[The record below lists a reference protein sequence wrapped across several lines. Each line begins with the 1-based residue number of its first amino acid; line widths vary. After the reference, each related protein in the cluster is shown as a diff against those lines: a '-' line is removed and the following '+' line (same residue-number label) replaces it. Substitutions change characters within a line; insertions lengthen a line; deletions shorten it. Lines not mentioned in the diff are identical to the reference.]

1 MDQKTWLWRKRS
13 SEKTIIANG
22 KADCDVKGKEE
33 VQVLPN
39 EKEVALEESIKI
51 LNEKLAVLT
60 SECNA
65 KEELLQSHAKIAQEA
80 MEGQKKVVAELLHL
94 RNELDEALKQKSV
107 ANERLGDLNAVLKD
121 CMQQLNLAREEQEQ
135 RVNNAIMRTSKEFEK
150 AHKKLEEKFSEASKK
165 LANFTAENSHL
176 SEAIQV
182 KESLIED
189 LRIRRSQVE
198 AEFDALMVRLDSVE
212 KENAFLR
219 YEFRVLEK
227 DLDIR
232 NEEIEFTRRFA
243 DASQK
248 HYLESMNKVKKLE
261 TECQRLRVMVRKR
274 LPAPALLANLKAEVE
289 LQGRRQIETRRRK
302 TNPVSGGLV
311 VRESTREN
319 LDISS
324 KRISFLVERLQNV
337 DQENKILRDLLSKK
351 DNDISHSVTA
361 CTHIVPISAQGEAQL
376 AEPCK
381 AEQSLELAVLNTMSS
396 KFSSV
401 SDINLHEEHE
411 TSSSRSWTSALI
423 SEFENFKDTD
433 HKNMPEHKML
443 GISDMSLMDDFV
455 EMEKQA
461 IVAIDVPH
469 NSYHA
474 SSDTHHVQT
483 DYSKREICQN
493 HMDSTGLEL
502 VPVGEELGERH
513 QELQTSDSSS
523 TKPCDWLQAVLNT
536 ILEQSRVSERSIDE
550 LLEDIRIAVHCET
563 NEVRSSAH
571 SRQNELPPISGYIT
585 WKSQTASPILGS
597 PKGVPDVCSCLE
609 ETSPGVIQPLSI
621 SIGKIVELVGRLISG
636 HSHDC
641 TERANWLE
649 MDSGASPSNQLTT
662 AEDFAIHVFG
672 WKTCE
677 LAAVLQQ
684 FGATCKYLVDGKD
697 SFEEFAAELSSALE
711 WFMNNCITNQP
722 ISGTGYDLKHHF
734 SHNAVGTAIELG
746 SVQNLLLEMEKTRSI
761 LQVEN
766 KALKTELNLLKSLQ
780 KDLELNL
787 QSARDSS
794 EALTSNVEQSLQS
807 IKGLE
812 TELETL
818 SESKRMMEE
827 QFENQKLINEEL
839 DTQLTV
845 AKARLID
852 VSQKLSS
859 LEVELEDKSHCCE
872 ELEATC
878 LELQLQLESFT
889 SKEILT
895 DDIHQ
900 EGNLLQTG
908 QEIKAASAKLAECEA
923 AILNLGNQLKG
934 RTPPKEASYA
944 NKMLSIPSKNNK
956 KLNQRFSLLD
966 RMLSEEST
974 KMYDLKPSQ
983 SKELI
988 STVETQMQPPSR
1000 TRSGR
1005 VFYPSGTQ
1013 LAAADL
1019 IPKREASKNS
1029 KAGALVVVPSK
1040 KRGRAIS
1047 FVRRLLLGRKRG
1059 SSKKTPFSFA
1069 M

>member
-33 VQVLPN
+33 VLPN
-39 EKEVALEESIKI
+39 EKEIALEESVKI
-51 LNEKLAVLT
+51 LNEKLAFLT
-60 SECNA
+60 TECNA
-65 KEELLQSHAKIAQEA
+65 KEELLQNHAKMAEEA
-80 MEGQKKVVAELLHL
+80 MAAHKKVEAEVLHL
-94 RNELDEALKQKSV
+94 RNELDEALKQKLA
-107 ANERLGDLNAVLKD
+107 ANDRLGNLNAALKD
-121 CMQQLNLAREEQEQ
+121 CMQQLNVVREEQEQ
-135 RVNNAIMRTSKEFEK
+135 RVNDAIMRTSKEFEK
-150 AHKKLEEKFSEASKK
+150 AHKKLEEKFSEANKK

-198 AEFDALMVRLDSVE
+198 AEFDALMARLDSVE

-227 DLDIR
+227 DLDSR

-302 TNPVSGGLV
+302 TNPLSGGLV

-337 DQENKILRDLLSKK
+337 EQENKILRDLLAKK
-351 DNDISHSVTA
+351 GSDLSHPVTA
-361 CTHIVPISAQGEAQL
+361 CTHIVPISAQGEAQQ
-376 AEPCK
+376 AEPHK
-381 AEQSLELAVLNTMSS
+381 GEQSLQLAVPNTLSS
-396 KFSSV
+396 KVSSV
-401 SDINLHEEHE
+401 SDINFHEEHE

-423 SEFENFKDTD
+423 SEFENFKDAD
-433 HKNMPEHKML
+433 HKNMPEQKTF
-443 GISDMSLMDDFV
+443 GISDMNLMDDFV

-469 NSYHA
+469 DNYHA
-474 SSDTHHVQT
+474 FSDMHHVQPG
-483 DYSKREICQN
+483 YSKREICQN
-493 HMDSTGLEL
+493 HVDSTGLEL
-502 VPVGEELGERH
+502 VPVGEEISERH

-523 TKPCDWLQAVLNT
+523 TKPCDWLQAVLNV
-536 ILEQSRVSERSIDE
+536 ILEQFHVSERSIDE
-550 LLEDIRIAVHCET
+550 LLEDVRIAVLRET
-563 NEVRSSAH
+563 YEVRSSAH
-571 SRQNELPPISGYIT
+571 SRQNELLPISGYIT
-585 WKSQTASPILGS
+585 WKSQTASPVFGS
-597 PKGVPDVCSCLE
+597 SKGAPDVCSCLE
-609 ETSPGVIQPLSI
+609 ETSHGVIQPLSI
-621 SIGKIVELVGRLISG
+621 SIGKIVELVRRLTSG

-641 TERANWLE
+641 TEQANWLE

-684 FGATCKYLVDGKD
+684 FGATCKYLVDGKV
-697 SFEEFAAELSSALE
+697 SFEKFAAELSSALE
-711 WFMNNCITNQP
+711 WIMNNCITNQP
-722 ISGTGYDLKHHF
+722 ISGTDYDLRHQI

-746 SVQNLLLEMEKTRSI
+746 SVQNLLLEIERTSSI

-780 KDLELNL
+780 KDLKLNL
-787 QSARDSS
+787 QSARDKS
-794 EALTSNVEQSLQS
+794 EALTSDVEQSQQS

-827 QFENQKLINEEL
+827 QFENQKLVNEEL

-845 AKARLID
+845 AKARLND

-872 ELEATC
+872 ELESTC

-889 SKEILT
+889 SKEILK
-895 DDIHQ
+895 DGINQ
-900 EGNLLQTG
+900 EGKLLQTG
-908 QEIKAASAKLAECEA
+908 WEIKAASAKLAECEA
-923 AILNLGNQLKG
+923 TILNLGNQLKAL
-934 RTPPKEASYA
+934 TPPKEASYA
-944 NKMLSIPSKNNK
+944 NKTLSIPSKNNK
-956 KLNQRFSLLD
+956 NLNQRLSLLD

-974 KMYDLKPSQ
+974 KMNDLNPSQ

-988 STVETQMQPPSR
+988 STAETQMQPPCR
-1000 TRSGR
+1000 TKSDR
-1005 VFYPSGTQ
+1005 VLYPSGTQ

-1019 IPKREASKNS
+1019 APKREASKNS
-1029 KAGALVVVPSK
+1029 KTGALVVVPSK
-1040 KRGRAIS
+1040 KRGRAIG

>member
-33 VQVLPN
+33 ILPN
-39 EKEVALEESIKI
+39 EKEIALEESVKI
-51 LNEKLAVLT
+51 LNEKLAFLT
-60 SECNA
+60 TESNA
-65 KEELLQSHAKIAQEA
+65 KEELLQNHAKMAEEA
-80 MEGQKKVVAELLHL
+80 MAAQKKVEAEVLHL
-94 RNELDEALKQKSV
+94 RNELDEALKQKLA
-107 ANERLGDLNAVLKD
+107 ANDRLGNLNAALKD
-121 CMQQLNLAREEQEQ
+121 CMQQLNVVREEQEQ
-135 RVNNAIMRTSKEFEK
+135 RVNDAIMRTSKEFGN
-150 AHKKLEEKFSEASKK
+150 AHKKLEEKFSEANKK

-198 AEFDALMVRLDSVE
+198 AEFDALMARLDSVE

-319 LDISS
+319 LDITS
-324 KRISFLVERLQNV
+324 KRISFLVDRLQNAE
-337 DQENKILRDLLSKK
+337 QENKILRDLLAKK
-351 DNDISHSVTA
+351 DNDLSHSVTS

-376 AEPCK
+376 KEPHK
-381 AEQSLELAVLNTMSS
+381 VERSLELAVLNT
-396 KFSSV
+396 V
-401 SDINLHEEHE
+401 
-411 TSSSRSWTSALI
+411 T
-423 SEFENFKDTD
+423 
-433 HKNMPEHKML
+433 L

-461 IVAIDVPH
+461 IVAI
-469 NSYHA
+469 NA
-474 SSDTHHVQT
+474 
-483 DYSKREICQN
+483 
-493 HMDSTGLEL
+493 
-502 VPVGEELGERH
+502 
-513 QELQTSDSSS
+513 LQTSDSSS
-523 TKPCDWLQAVLNT
+523 TKPCDWLQAVLNM
-536 ILEQSRVSERSIDE
+536 ILEQFHVSERSIDE
-550 LLEDIRIAVHCET
+550 LLEDIRTAVHRET
-563 NEVRSSAH
+563 YEVRSSAH
-571 SRQNELPPISGYIT
+571 SRQNELLPISGYIT
-585 WKSQTASPILGS
+585 WKSQTASP
-597 PKGVPDVCSCLE
+597 
-609 ETSPGVIQPLSI
+609 
-621 SIGKIVELVGRLISG
+621 
-636 HSHDC
+636 
-641 TERANWLE
+641 
-649 MDSGASPSNQLTT
+649 
-662 AEDFAIHVFG
+662 
-672 WKTCE
+672 
-677 LAAVLQQ
+677 
-684 FGATCKYLVDGKD
+684 
-697 SFEEFAAELSSALE
+697 
-711 WFMNNCITNQP
+711 
-722 ISGTGYDLKHHF
+722 
-734 SHNAVGTAIELG
+734 
-746 SVQNLLLEMEKTRSI
+746 
-761 LQVEN
+761 
-766 KALKTELNLLKSLQ
+766 LNFLKSLQ

-787 QSARDSS
+787 QSARDKS
-794 EALTSNVEQSLQS
+794 EALTSDVEQSQQS

-839 DTQLTV
+839 DTHLTV
-845 AKARLID
+845 AKARLND

-889 SKEILT
+889 SKEILR
-895 DDIHQ
+895 DDINQ
-900 EGNLLQTG
+900 EGKLLQTG
-908 QEIKAASAKLAECEA
+908 WEIKAASAKLAECEA
-923 AILNLGNQLKG
+923 TILNLGNQLNAL
-934 RTPPKEASYA
+934 TPPKEASSA
-944 NKMLSIPSKNNK
+944 NKTLSIPSKNNK
-956 KLNQRFSLLD
+956 KLNQRLSLLD

-974 KMYDLKPSQ
+974 KMNDLKPSQ

-988 STVETQMQPPSR
+988 MSTAETQMQPPS
-1000 TRSGR
+1000 
-1005 VFYPSGTQ
+1005 
-1013 LAAADL
+1013 
-1019 IPKREASKNS
+1019 SKNS
-1029 KAGALVVVPSK
+1029 KAGALVVVPTK
-1040 KRGRAIS
+1040 KRGRAIG
-1047 FVRRLLLGRKRG
+1047 FVRRLLLGRIRG

-1069 M
+1069 T